1 MKNIVL
7 SLSAALAVAILPA
20 CKPNQP
26 TTESP
31 AKPEAEV
38 SPVAVASPA
47 ATDSSVPAT
56 PPEIETE
63 TAVVV
68 ELQDPVAVVNGEP
81 ISSQELRE
89 AFDNAVKASGVK
101 VADLNAD
108 QQIEGYRELLD
119 DLIMDKLVSNAAKD
133 VAVTP
138 EEVDAEI
145 AKIKA
150 QFPSEEE
157 FQKQM
162 TAAGQSPDK
171 LTEAMGKM
179 LKQQKWMESQFG
191 DETKVAEADAKTFY
205 DSNQKEFEE
214 PETVKASH
222 ILILV
227 KKDDSEEVVQEK
239 LALAKKAA
247 ARAKKGEDFTAL
259 AKELSE
265 EPGVEQSGGDLGF
278 FPKDRMVPEFAEV
291 AFNEKVGEISDPV
304 RTEYGWH
311 VIKVTD
317 KKAAGTLPFEE
328 VKEQLTSYLQTDK
341 KRKAV
346 AGVLK
351 KMKDSA
357 KIENTLPAAPVAPV
371 APVVPGAEGADA
383 GSDASGN

>member
-1 MKNIVL
+1 MKKIIL
-7 SLSAALAVAILPA
+7 SLSAAIAVAILPS
-20 CKPNQP
+20 CKPNQ
-26 TTESP
+26 TTEAP
-31 AKPEAEV
+31 AKPEAEA
-38 SPVAVASPA
+38 SSAAAASPA
-47 ATDSSVPAT
+47 STESA
-56 PPEIETE
+56 PPETVPETE

-81 ISSQELRE
+81 ISSQEVRE

-101 VADLNAD
+101 VTDLSEV
-108 QQIEGYRELLD
+108 QQMDGYRELLN

-133 VAVTP
+133 VEVSQ
-138 EEVDAEI
+138 EEIDAEI

-157 FQKQM
+157 FQQQM
-162 TAAGQSPDK
+162 TAAGQSPEK

-179 LKQQKWMESQFG
+179 LKQQKWMESQFA
-191 DETKVAEADAKTFY
+191 DDTKVTDEDAKTFY

-239 LALAKKAA
+239 LALANKAA
-247 ARAKKGEDFTAL
+247 ARAKKGEDFTTL

-265 EPGVEQSGGDLGF
+265 EPGVEESGGDLGF
-278 FPKDRMVPEFAEV
+278 FSKDRMVPEFAEV

-311 VIKVTD
+311 IIKVTD
-317 KKAAGTLPFEE
+317 KKAAGTLPFAE
-328 VKEQLTSYLQTDK
+328 VKDQLAAYLQTDK

-357 KIENTLPAAPVAPV
+357 KIENTLPAVPP
-371 APVVPGAEGADA
+371 APVVPGAEGACA
-383 GSDASGN
+383 GTDASGQ